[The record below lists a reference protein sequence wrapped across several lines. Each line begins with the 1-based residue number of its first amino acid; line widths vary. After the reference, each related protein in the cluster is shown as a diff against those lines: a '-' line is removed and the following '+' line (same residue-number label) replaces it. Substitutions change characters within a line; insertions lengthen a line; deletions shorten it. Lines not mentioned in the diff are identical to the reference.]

1 MTTALPEGDI
11 LRGRDKMA
19 KPSTAKMTPT
29 GILYD
34 NASTGQV
41 FTRGGLWKADSH
53 SDWGLEPLQSCTA
66 AAATGYS

>member
-1 MTTALPEGDI
+1 MTTALPEGEI
-11 LRGRDKMA
+11 LRGKDRMA

-41 FTRGGLWKADSH
+41 
-53 SDWGLEPLQSCTA
+53 WGFVE
-66 AAATGYS
+66 G